1 MAVHDTRLLG
11 YVEVHVGSKKI
22 ALPVQAMRYDR
33 DSDVGLPGGLFQ
45 DEDGAFGIL
54 VDDGAAPEVVKAQ
67 IAAAAEE
74 AGRRLARRLLN

>member
-1 MAVHDTRLLG
+1 MAVRDSRLVG

-22 ALPVQAMRYDR
+22 ALPVQSVRYDR
-33 DSDVGLPGGLFQ
+33 DSDVGMPGGLFQ

-54 VDDGAAPEVVKAQ
+54 VDEGADPAVVKAQ